1 MQNLTIDSVLDQ
13 AEKLSFSD
21 QVLLTEILRKR
32 LIEEKRRRL
41 VQTVQE
47 GQEEY
52 KSSKSGKGSVD
63 DLFNEIENI
72 P

>member
-52 KSSKSGKGSVD
+52 KSGKSGKGSVD